1 MIRKLFLLHPKGA
14 VHARCCVLYI
24 RAVLCDCLPGGNSL
38 LLLLLLLPLGP
49 VLVELLV
56 VAHALREI
64 ILNVRRVRLLR
75 QPTNQHPVR
84 LLRTPTHRHPLR
96 LLRMPTNRYPVRLLR
111 MPTHRHPVRLLRLPT
126 HRHPVLE
133 GVRGVWR
140 LLSVKAFS
148 PCVKFVKDN
157 CINFFFKLLLWVC

>member
-14 VHARCCVLYI
+14 VHAHCCVLYI

-111 MPTHRHPVRLLRLPT
+111 MPTHRHPV
-126 HRHPVLE
+126 LE

-148 PCVKFVKDN
+148 PCVKSVQDN
-157 CINFFFKLLLWVC
+157 CINFFF